1 MAFVQAALIQGKNSF
16 MPTYVYRC
24 SACEIEVEER
34 RKMSQTDDPLD
45 CPFCGARLVR
55 GITSF
60 MFNTGRSAAALAS
73 ESQTAVRTHTA
84 GCPCC
89 YPLTRR

>member
-1 MAFVQAALIQGKNSF
+1 

-24 SACEIEVEER
+24 PECEIEVEER
-34 RKMSQTDDPLD
+34 RKMSQADDPLG
-45 CPFCGARLVR
+45 CPFCGATLVR

-60 MFNTGRSAAALAS
+60 MFNTGRSAAAPVQ
-73 ESQTAVRTHTA
+73 ENRTAARTHVA

-89 YPLTRR
+89 YPATRR